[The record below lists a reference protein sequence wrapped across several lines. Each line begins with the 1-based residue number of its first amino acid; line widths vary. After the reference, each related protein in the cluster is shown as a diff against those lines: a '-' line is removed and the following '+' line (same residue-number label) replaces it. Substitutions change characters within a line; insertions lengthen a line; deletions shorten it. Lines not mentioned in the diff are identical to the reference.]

1 MTQNQLIEN
10 SKVIAPEESK
20 VSTKSVNDGL
30 DNLVPL
36 IIKLQNA
43 FNMMESRSTIELP

>member
-10 SKVIAPEESK
+10 SKVIEESK